1 MSDEQR
7 IVTVI
12 PLFAPPLQAPREF
25 VWMDD
30 ARTVQTRP
38 LSREIPQI
46 RDFVTTTCA
55 DPRAL

>member
-12 PLFAPPLQAPREF
+12 PQFAPPLQAPREF

-30 ARTVQTRP
+30 ARAVQTQP
-38 LSREIPQI
+38 LSRDIPQI
-46 RDFVTTTCA
+46 RDFVKGAPC
-55 DPRAL
+55 R